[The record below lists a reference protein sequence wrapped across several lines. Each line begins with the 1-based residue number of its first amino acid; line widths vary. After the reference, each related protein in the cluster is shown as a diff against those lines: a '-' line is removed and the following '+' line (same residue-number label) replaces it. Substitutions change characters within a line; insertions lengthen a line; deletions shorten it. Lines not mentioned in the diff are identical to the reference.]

1 MSEPQ
6 PGSYFVR
13 FAALPASSRGA
24 IFMIA
29 SAAGFAVMMAIVR
42 YLSRE
47 MHPFEIAF
55 FRNLFGVLFMVPW
68 MLRVGRE
75 SLATERMGMHF
86 LRSAA
91 GLAAMLT
98 FFTALSLLPLAE
110 VTALTFTTPMFTT
123 IGAALIL
130 RETVKAR
137 RWTATLVGFVGALI
151 ILRPGT
157 EALRPEALVALA
169 AAALMAL
176 AFLTV
181 KSLSRTENP
190 NAIVVMM
197 GLLMTPMSLFPA
209 LFVWETPAVQLWPW
223 LLGLGLSAT
232 VGQVFLTRAFAAA
245 DASAVLPFDFSRL
258 VFVSILGFLFF
269 GERPDLWTWV
279 GGGVIVAAA
288 AYIAHREA
296 VAGRRVL
303 AAAPPPH

>member
-1 MSEPQ
+1 MTEP
-6 PGSYFVR
+6 PAGSFSSR
-13 FAALPASSRGA
+13 FAGLPASSRGA
-24 IFMIA
+24 LFMIA

-42 YLSRE
+42 HLSSAL
-47 MHPFEIAF
+47 HPFEIAF
-55 FRNLFGVLFMVPW
+55 FRNLFGLVFMVPW
-68 MLRVGRE
+68 MVRVGRD
-75 SLATERMGMHF
+75 SFATERMGMHF

-130 RETVKAR
+130 GETVKAR
-137 RWTATLVGFVGALI
+137 RWTATAAGFAGALI
-151 ILRPGT
+151 ILRPGAET
-157 EALRPEALVALA
+157 LRPEALVALA

-197 GLLMTPMSLFPA
+197 GLLMTPMSLVPA
-209 LFVWETPAVQLWPW
+209 AFVWDTPPAQLWPC

-258 VFVSILGFLFF
+258 VFVSILGFFFF

-279 GGGVIVAAA
+279 GAGVIVAAA

-296 VAGRRVL
+296 VLGKRV
-303 AAAPPPH
+303 AAAPPH

>member
-1 MSEPQ
+1 
-6 PGSYFVR
+6 
-13 FAALPASSRGA
+13 
-24 IFMIA
+24 
-29 SAAGFAVMMAIVR
+29 
-42 YLSRE
+42 
-47 MHPFEIAF
+47 
-55 FRNLFGVLFMVPW
+55 
-68 MLRVGRE
+68 
-75 SLATERMGMHF
+75 
-86 LRSAA
+86 
-91 GLAAMLT
+91 
-98 FFTALSLLPLAE
+98 
-110 VTALTFTTPMFTT
+110 
-123 IGAALIL
+123 
-130 RETVKAR
+130 
-137 RWTATLVGFVGALI
+137 
-151 ILRPGT
+151 
-157 EALRPEALVALA
+157 LA

-197 GLLMTPMSLFPA
+197 GLLMTPMSLVPA

>member
-1 MSEPQ
+1 MSEPS

-24 IFMIA
+24 VFMIA

-47 MHPFEIAF
+47 LHPFEVAF

-68 MLRVGRE
+68 MLRVGRD

-137 RWTATLVGFVGALI
+137 RWTATLVGFAGALI

-197 GLLMTPMSLFPA
+197 GLLMTPMSLLPA
-209 LFVWETPAVQLWPW
+209 LFVWETPAAQLWPW

-232 VGQVFLTRAFAAA
+232 IGQVFLTRAFAAA

-258 VFVSILGFLFF
+258 VFVSILGFVFF

>member
-1 MSEPQ
+1 MSEPSPQ
-6 PGSYFVR
+6 SYVVR

-24 IFMIA
+24 IFMIC

-42 YLSRE
+42 FLSRD
-47 MHPFEIAF
+47 MHPFEVAF

-68 MLRVGRE
+68 MLRVGRD
-75 SLATERMGMHF
+75 SLATARMGMHV

-130 RETVKAR
+130 GETVKAR
-137 RWTATLVGFVGALI
+137 RWTATLVGFAGALI

-197 GLLMTPMSLFPA
+197 GLLMTPMSLVPA
-209 LFVWETPAVQLWPW
+209 LFVWETPTVQLWPW

-232 VGQVFLTRAFAAA
+232 IGQVFLTRAFAAA

-279 GGGVIVAAA
+279 GGGVLVAAA

-296 VAGRRVL
+296 VAGRQVL

>member
-1 MSEPQ
+1 MNEPS
-6 PGSYFVR
+6 PASYFAR
-13 FAALPASSRGA
+13 FAGLPASSRGA

-42 YLSRE
+42 FLSRE
-47 MHPFEIAF
+47 MHPFEVAF

-68 MLRVGRE
+68 MLRVGRD
-75 SLATERMGMHF
+75 SLATERMGMHV

-130 RETVKAR
+130 REAVKAR
-137 RWTATLVGFVGALI
+137 RWTATLIGFAGALI

-197 GLLMTPMSLFPA
+197 GLLMTPMSLVPA
-209 LFVWETPAVQLWPW
+209 LFVWETPAVQIWPW

-232 VGQVFLTRAFAAA
+232 IGQVFLTRAFAAA

-258 VFVSILGFLFF
+258 VFVSILGFFFF

-296 VAGRRVL
+296 VLGRRL
-303 AAAPPPH
+303 PTAAPPPH